1 MIATLSSV
9 NSSGFRRLWFY
20 RAINETKTCCCC
32 FPERLETKKN
42 SFAAKVARF
51 SKSGQGHFQKKIA
64 IAALISIRAK
74 LDWLS

>member
-51 SKSGQGHFQKKIA
+51 SKSGQGHFQKKSQ
-64 IAALISIRAK
+64 LQHLYQFVRSSIG
-74 LDWLS
+74 